1 MKTENYIKL
10 TNKNNRLLLR
20 CLKEYHLQYNF
31 IDELIKQRKIFNMM
45 SYFEEYMG
53 SKTIFETLTNGENSI
68 VFARIN
74 DNHIRFLFR
83 ELLYDINDKFRS
95 LIEKLN

>member
-1 MKTENYIKL
+1 MIYEIYKNKTNR
-10 TNKNNRLLLR
+10 NNRLLLR
-20 CLKEYHLQYNF
+20 FLKEYHLQYNF

-45 SYFEEYMG
+45 SYFEEYMC
-53 SKTIFETLTNGENSI
+53 SKNIFETLTNAENSI
-68 VFARIN
+68 LFADIN
-74 DNHIRFLFR
+74 DCHIRFLFR

>member
-1 MKTENYIKL
+1 MKTEKYIKL

-20 CLKEYHLQYNF
+20 FLKEYHLQYNF

-68 VFARIN
+68 AFACIN